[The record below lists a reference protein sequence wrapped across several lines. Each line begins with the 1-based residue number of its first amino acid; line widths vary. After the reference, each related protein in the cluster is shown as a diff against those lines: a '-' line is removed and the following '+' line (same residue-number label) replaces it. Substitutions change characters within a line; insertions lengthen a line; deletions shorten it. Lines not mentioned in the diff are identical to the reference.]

1 MNVPSQDAQISVRRE
16 ECASGMR
23 RRKNYAAMKDA
34 RINLRMEECAS
45 GMGQRSNY
53 AVVKD
58 VLFKLEPKEYAGGMV
73 VVVRQMASYATVWD
87 AQGKSGMEECA
98 SGMGPR

>member
-1 MNVPSQDAQISVRRE
+1 
-16 ECASGMR
+16 
-23 RRKNYAAMKDA
+23 
-34 RINLRMEECAS
+34 
-45 GMGQRSNY
+45 
-53 AVVKD
+53 VKD

>member
-1 MNVPSQDAQISVRRE
+1 MGQSSNDAVVKDAQTLLSKGEYVQ
-16 ECASGMR
+16 GT
-23 RRKNYAAMKDA
+23 
-34 RINLRMEECAS
+34 
-45 GMGQRSNY
+45 GQRSNY

-58 VLFKLEPKEYAGGMV
+58 VLVKLEPKEYAGGMV
-73 VVVRQMASYATVWD
+73 VVVRQMASYAAVWD

>member
-1 MNVPSQDAQISVRRE
+1 MGQSSKNAVVKDAQTLLSKGEYVQ
-16 ECASGMR
+16 
-23 RRKNYAAMKDA
+23 
-34 RINLRMEECAS
+34 

-73 VVVRQMASYATVWD
+73 VVVGQMASYAAVWD
-87 AQGKSGMEECA
+87 AQGKSGMEMCA
-98 SGMGPR
+98 LDMGPR

>member
-1 MNVPSQDAQISVRRE
+1 MGQRS
-16 ECASGMR
+16 
-23 RRKNYAAMKDA
+23 NYAAFKVA
-34 RINLRMEECAS
+34 QTKVNVEETYVQ

-73 VVVRQMASYATVWD
+73 VVVGQMASYAAVWD
-87 AQGKSGMEECA
+87 AQGKSGMEMCA
-98 SGMGPR
+98 LDMGPR